1 LVVEFREM
9 ELLPVE
15 LWLQEVL
22 LPDELWEMKLL
33 LLELWLM
40 QLLLEG

>member
-1 LVVEFREM
+1 
-9 ELLPVE
+9 LLPVE

-22 LPDELWEMKLL
+22 LPDKLWEMELL

-40 QLLLEG
+40 

>member
-1 LVVEFREM
+1 M

-22 LPDELWEMKLL
+22 LPDGLWEMKLL
-33 LLELWLM
+33 LLDLWLM